1 MKKSQKEKRYYRYD
15 VQRNFQYET
24 HDDNG
29 NLISD
34 ITENEWR
41 KMVTDYYMELQND
54 ENVLEVAFVFHDK
67 DINEDG
73 TSKGLHSHAVVT
85 FKEAKTQ
92 TAAVKYFNASSV
104 WNCQPC
110 KDYAGSMQY
119 LIHVAP
125 SAIEAMKTIYLPEV
139 VQGWYKDPYGTVK
152 LITVRAFQE
161 RMAKKTSAK
170 ARKEQKKV
178 RDTCVTSI
186 MDGQCVSSDVRET
199 YVNDTYNVGLSPV
212 DYLSDKRIIQAAS
225 AEWLE
230 RITEFYQFHQCP
242 KTTIYIVGEGGTGKT
257 TLATAFANSVADI
270 HGIHEVSS
278 KGESTTFDFAGTYKG
293 QRVSV
298 FNELSASFP
307 VEQFLSVFDTLR
319 AVPVSSRHI
328 DKLYF
333 ANYVLLTTS
342 VPLENFIYN
351 LWRPYAKKTALIPVK
366 VRNSLLS
373 SGADEATWL
382 QAYLKYIPVGDD
394 KILQIR
400 RRVALRVFVDK
411 KTKSVK
417 ISVLDCKRNSSDCFA
432 FSNNYADPY
441 IDFSQFPYDIT
452 DSQNI
457 ESQTSAIVQSMHRA
471 VDYYYELNGFK
482 NPNEFEKPDFDTKK

>member
-1 MKKSQKEKRYYRYD
+1 MKKADKQYRRFDLEYSYYYA
-15 VQRNFQYET
+15 V
-24 HDDNG
+24 HDEDK

-34 ITENEWR
+34 MSESEWR
-41 KMVTDYYMELQND
+41 EDLTKYFNSLSEYDRF
-54 ENVLEVAFVFHDK
+54 LEVVFAFHDS

-73 TSKGLHSHAVVT
+73 TEKGLHVHAVVT
-85 FKEAKTQ
+85 LKNPTTQNGAFKF
-92 TAAVKYFNASSV
+92 FNTSSK

-110 KDYAGSMQY
+110 DSYVDSMRY
-119 LIHVAP
+119 LIHVAE
-125 SAIEAMKTIYLPEV
+125 SAIEAMKTIYLPDI
-139 VQGWYKDPYGTVK
+139 VQGWYRDIDGNVNPM
-152 LITVRAFQE
+152 TVRAFQE
-161 RMAKKTSAK
+161 RMRRKKGKK

-178 RDTCVTSI
+178 RDVCVSSI
-186 MDGQCVSSDVRET
+186 MNGVSISSDVRDI
-199 YVNDTYNVGLSPV
+199 YVDDTYNVGLSPV
-212 DYLSDKRIIQAAS
+212 DYLSDKRIIQAAAS
-225 AEWLE
+225 EWLE
-230 RITEFYQFHQCP
+230 RITEFYQSHPCP

-373 SGADEATWL
+373 GGADEATWL
-382 QAYLKYIPVGDD
+382 KAYLKYIPVGDD

-417 ISVLDCKRNSSDCFA
+417 ISVLDCKCNSADCFA
-432 FSNNYADPY
+432 FSDNYADPY

-457 ESQTSAIVQSMHRA
+457 DRQTSAIVQSMHRA
-471 VDYYYELNGFK
+471 IDYYYELNGFK
-482 NPNEFEKPDFDTKK
+482 NPNEFEKPDFEKEK